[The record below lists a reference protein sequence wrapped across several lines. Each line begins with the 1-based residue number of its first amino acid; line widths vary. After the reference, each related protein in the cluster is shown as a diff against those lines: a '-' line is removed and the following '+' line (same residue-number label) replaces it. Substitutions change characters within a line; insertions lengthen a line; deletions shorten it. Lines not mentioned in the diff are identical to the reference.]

1 MRAQNNERSGPSTR
15 APDLVTAIEARQR
28 GDLPP
33 TA

>member
-1 MRAQNNERSGPSTR
+1 MNRSGPSTR

-33 TA
+33 TP